1 MTARECIPRAAGARL
16 YHRRV
21 EKVGRLENPHNMGL
35 RPLLFNPHNMG
46 VIGGLRPPKVRNSLL
61 VFCLGPLSTQ
71 LFSGLNSRRKK
82 MEAADSLANANAD
95 AGHEHDAVHALLVLE
110 ATTRAYQDAL
120 SIQKDT
126 KVNCDASQN
135 AADSAKKIH
144 ESARIASSIAWANLA
159 DAINKVN
166 YHARERDLA
175 TSTQEGKFF
184 VIK

>member
-1 MTARECIPRAAGARL
+1 
-16 YHRRV
+16 
-21 EKVGRLENPHNMGL
+21 
-35 RPLLFNPHNMG
+35 
-46 VIGGLRPPKVRNSLL
+46 
-61 VFCLGPLSTQ
+61 
-71 LFSGLNSRRKK
+71 

-95 AGHEHDAVHALLVLE
+95 AGHEHDAVHALSVLE

-120 SIQKDT
+120 SIEKDT
-126 KVNCDASQN
+126 KENYDASQN
-135 AADSAKKIH
+135 AADSAKKRH

-166 YHARERDLA
+166 NHHAREQDLA